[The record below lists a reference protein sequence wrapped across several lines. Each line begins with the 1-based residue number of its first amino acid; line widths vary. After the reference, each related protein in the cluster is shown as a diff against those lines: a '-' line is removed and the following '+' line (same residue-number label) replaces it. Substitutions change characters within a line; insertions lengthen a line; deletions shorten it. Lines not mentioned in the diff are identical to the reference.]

1 MQPVGIEW
9 MGRQKVKDE
18 SMELKS
24 SLSVYGEP
32 EFLPLTEEHSTGK
45 CTNPYGKSKFFTEEI
60 LRDLCDSDKVRN

>member
-1 MQPVGIEW
+1 MRPVGIEW

>member
-1 MQPVGIEW
+1 

-18 SMELKS
+18 SMALKS
-24 SLSVYGEP
+24 FLSVYGEP

>member
-1 MQPVGIEW
+1 

-18 SMELKS
+18 SMALKS